1 MLLVW
6 KFTLRLLLLS
16 SSTWSNTSILIWWV
30 KITVCSCNLP
40 SFATYQL
47 SLFWPTQGKANW
59 GVKKKVLIIMV
70 TFLNNNFRV
79 RWALGMHFLLLKHVL
94 NVQLLLS
101 FILGF
106 KHLVD
111 IGDHI
116 LLLVCKL
123 VTREKTIL
131 GYV

>member
-1 MLLVW
+1 
-6 KFTLRLLLLS
+6 
-16 SSTWSNTSILIWWV
+16 
-30 KITVCSCNLP
+30 
-40 SFATYQL
+40 
-47 SLFWPTQGKANW
+47 
-59 GVKKKVLIIMV
+59 
-70 TFLNNNFRV
+70 
-79 RWALGMHFLLLKHVL
+79 MHFLLLKHVL

-123 VTREKTIL
+123 VTREKSIL